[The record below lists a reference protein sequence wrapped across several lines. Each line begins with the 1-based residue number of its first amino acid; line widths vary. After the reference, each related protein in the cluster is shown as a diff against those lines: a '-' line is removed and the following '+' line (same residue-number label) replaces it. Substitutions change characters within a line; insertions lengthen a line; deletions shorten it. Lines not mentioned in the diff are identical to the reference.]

1 MKLKPKNWSA
11 FQHYNK
17 RTPPWI
23 KLHRG
28 LLDDF
33 EYQRL
38 PVASKALA
46 PMLWLIASEHE
57 DGEFDGSVEFLS
69 FRLRWNEEEIAAGVK
84 PLIEKG
90 FFVVSSG
97 ALADRYQCAT
107 PETEAETEG
116 ETEKETEKSQ
126 TNGASAPAES
136 AKEPDAGH
144 ERQKPPL
151 TKMAEEVFNHWR
163 EVMGHPQAKFSAG
176 DDRSKKVIQQ
186 LKAGY
191 SVDDLK
197 LAVDGCAKTPHNMGD
212 NDRGQR
218 YDGLNVI
225 CKNGDNVDRFI
236 RTARNPDLTRM
247 SSAARKTLSAAQR
260 WIENG

>member
-1 MKLKPKNWSA
+1 MKLKPKNWDQ

-33 EYQRL
+33 DYQRL
-38 PVASKALA
+38 PVASRALA
-46 PMLWLIASEHE
+46 PMLWLLASEGQ
-57 DGEFDGSVEFLS
+57 DGEFDASLDYLT
-69 FRLRWNEEEIAAGVK
+69 FRLRCSQKEITDGLK
-84 PLIEKG
+84 PLIDGG
-90 FFVVSSG
+90 FFSVASG
-97 ALADRYQCAT
+97 ALSDRYQTAI
-107 PETEAETEG
+107 PEVEAEL
-116 ETEKETEKSQ
+116 EKEVEVEKSQ
-126 TNGASAPAES
+126 INGANAPVES
-136 AKEPDAGH
+136 AEKHGPCH
-144 ERQKPPL
+144 ERRNPPL
-151 TKMAEEVFNHWR
+151 TTMAEDVFNHWR
-163 EVMGHPQAKFSAG
+163 EVMGHPKAKFSAS
-176 DDRSKKVIQQ
+176 DDRSKKVIKQ

-191 SVDDLK
+191 SVDELK

-236 RTARNPDLTRM
+236 RTASNPDLTHM
-247 SSAARKTLSAAQR
+247 SSAARKTLTAAQR
-260 WIENG
+260 WIENEQ